1 MKDNLIEKS
10 ELKSEIKSN
19 NTQNKSF
26 LNNFFF
32 FRFLKLFSLS
42 KTKKI
47 SFEDIN
53 IKENTSRIEEIISD
67 NSVFTNYQKSSK
79 KDLLDL
85 LFSVNKSKILYLLF
99 LNFINIALLISTPFI
114 FKRITLKNLVPYS
127 IIIIVTDLLKAYF
140 SIKIQLYS
148 NKISLCIDSQ
158 IKNLIIKNE
167 LTNKNNSFNNQKKLT
182 TTEKISLS
190 STIFNNDIENIKHYF
205 DLFPNFITV
214 PLLFI
219 SYYLTIYYLIGIS
232 GFSSLLLLIL
242 IFVIN
247 IHFQGKLKM
256 GQKNKQGAIDERMQF
271 MTILIHKIKSIKILS
286 YEKFFYDKILS
297 KRENELDKYRILFQ
311 TTNKIRSLLWIS
323 PTTLLF
329 ITITVNV
336 IYCMYYNQ
344 EINVKNLLI
353 IFGLIDSMQLPILSF
368 SQTYSFRL
376 ISKVSIKRIQDFIS
390 SNNNDIYKIT
400 DINDV
405 NLKKNEIIFIIGD
418 TGSGKSFLLKNI
430 YNQYLNKNDN
440 NTHLI
445 YTDQEPFII
454 NDTIISNI
462 FFMKNKNLVSD
473 DEYKKILDST
483 CLNQDLFTLQM
494 GDSHIAGEGGASLS
508 GGQKKRICI
517 ARALLDKY
525 YNKEKDNILFFDD
538 PTSSLDPETVSNVW
552 NKSFANYLKD
562 CTRVITTNNLELIKY
577 GDRVLYVEKQ
587 DVIFNGSYDE
597 FKENHNIFDKYLKLE
612 SLFKK
617 RNDEN
622 SKTIQKFCNNINN
635 SSSNIGKNIEN
646 KNNVNNNMNNNINL
660 KNLYSNFIKI
670 VLGGFCNFSILFFI
684 LFIWIICR
692 FFSEYSLVLFKNTK
706 SNFQSYNFISF
717 KKLLLLYIVS
727 NLLSCILLYTRLVI
741 TSRYTINGGRNLHK
755 SMLNSI
761 TNVSI
766 QKSNLNISLLINN
779 FSRDLG
785 MVDFFSSV
793 MFGNCFTFG
802 GALII
807 FCAILIIF
815 FKICIIFIPIVLISE
830 WLMLRVYLIG
840 LRQLRALEAQ
850 MRTGII
856 KYINEVNFGS
866 EAIKYYN
873 ISDAYLKKFNN
884 IFKKYCITII
894 TVLDSNAWFSY
905 ASHIIT
911 IIFKISFIV
920 YYTIQNTYYKNE
932 NIDQNEK
939 IGIMFVSIFSLH
951 EYCHRVLN
959 HYINFE
965 NSLLALQRCIGSYS
979 KIPQEEKKSQNLEN
993 YNISKIKFEDVSIK
1007 YNTNID
1013 SKNFVLNN
1021 ISFSVNKG
1029 EKIGICGKT
1038 GVGKTTLLMS
1048 LLKIVNV
1055 NLGKIIFNDDKN
1067 LNDFDATILRQKIV
1081 CVTQDIS
1088 LFDELTIKENI
1099 DPFNKHQ
1106 VSEILNEFKELND
1119 DANFNLENI
1128 INKKIK
1134 ECNLS
1139 FGQKNIICFL
1149 RILLKCIEGNVN
1161 VILLDEMTDKSD
1173 YLISEKIINLLF
1185 NKFPECIFFIVSH
1198 RMNSFEKCDK
1208 VMVMKDG
1215 KIAEFDEP
1223 KKLLADSNSI
1233 FNEFSK
1239 I

>member
-1 MKDNLIEKS
+1 MKENLIEKS
-10 ELKSEIKSN
+10 EFKSEDKPIRI
-19 NTQNKSF
+19 QNSSF

-32 FRFLKLFSLS
+32 FRFYNLFSLS

-47 SFEDIN
+47 AFEDIN
-53 IKENTSRIEEIISD
+53 IKENTSSVEEIIAD

-79 KDLLDL
+79 KDLLSL
-85 LFSVNKSKILYLLF
+85 LFSANKSKILYLLF

-114 FKRITLKNLVPYS
+114 FKRITLKNLLSYS
-127 IIIIVTDLLKAYF
+127 ILIIVTELLKTYF
-140 SIKIQLYS
+140 SIKIVLYT
-148 NKISLCIDSQ
+148 NKLCLCIDSQ
-158 IKNLIIKNE
+158 IKQLIIKNE
-167 LTNKNNSFNNQKKLT
+167 LTSKNNSFNNQKKLT

-205 DLFPNFITV
+205 ELFPNFITV

-232 GFSSLLLLIL
+232 GFSSLLLLII
-242 IFVIN
+242 IFFVN

-256 GQKNKQGAIDERMQF
+256 GQKNKQAAIDERMQF

-286 YEKFFYDKILS
+286 YEKFFYDKISS

-329 ITITVNV
+329 ITISVNV
-336 IYCMYYNQ
+336 IYCMYYKQ

-353 IFGLIDSMQLPILSF
+353 IFGLIDSMQLPILTF
-368 SQTYSFRL
+368 SQTYSYRL
-376 ISKVSIKRIQDFIS
+376 ITKVSLKRIQDFIS
-390 SNNNDIYKIT
+390 SNDNDKSKIKLINDI
-400 DINDV
+400 
-405 NLKKNEIIFIIGD
+405 NLNKNEIIFIIGD

-440 NTHLI
+440 NNHLI
-445 YTDQEPFII
+445 YTDQEPFIT

-462 FFMKNKNLVSD
+462 FFTKNKNLISD
-473 DEYKKILDST
+473 DEYKKILDNT
-483 CLNQDLFTLQM
+483 CLNQDLLTLEM
-494 GDSHIAGEGGASLS
+494 GDNHIAGEGGSSLS
-508 GGQKKRICI
+508 GGQKKRVCI
-517 ARALLDKY
+517 ARALLDKF

-538 PTSSLDPETVSNVW
+538 PVSSLDPETVNNVW
-552 NKSFANYLKD
+552 NKSFVNYLKD
-562 CTRVITTNNLELIKY
+562 CTRIIATNNLELIKY
-577 GDRVLYVEKQ
+577 GDRIIYVEKQ

-597 FKENHNIFDKYLKLE
+597 FKENHNIFDKYLKLDN
-612 SLFKK
+612 LFKK
-617 RNDEN
+617 RNEEKN
-622 SKTIQKFCNNINN
+622 KTTQKFLSNMNS

-646 KNNVNNNMNNNINL
+646 KNNMNNMNSNLNL

-670 VLGGFCNFSILFFI
+670 VLGGFCNFSILSFI
-684 LFIWIICR
+684 LLIWIISR
-692 FFSEYSLVLFKNTK
+692 FFSEYALVLFKNTK
-706 SNFQSYNFISF
+706 TNLQSYNLMTFRN
-717 KKLLLLYIVS
+717 LLLLYIIS
-727 NLLSCILLYTRLVI
+727 NLLSCILLYIRLVI
-741 TSRYTINGGRNLHK
+741 TSKYTINGGRNLHK

-761 TNVSI
+761 SNVSI
-766 QKSNLNISLLINN
+766 QKSNLNTSLLINN

-807 FCAILIIF
+807 FCALLIIF
-815 FKICIIFIPIVLISE
+815 FKVCIVFIPIVLISE
-830 WLMLRVYLIG
+830 WLTLRVYLIG

-866 EAIKYYN
+866 EAIKCYN
-873 ISDAYLKKFNN
+873 ISEAYLKKFNN
-884 IFKKYCITII
+884 IFKKYCVTII
-894 TVLDSNAWFSY
+894 TVLDSTAWFNY
-905 ASHIIT
+905 AIHIIT
-911 IIFKISFIV
+911 IIFKISFIA
-920 YYTIQNTYYKNE
+920 YYTFQNTYYKNE
-932 NIDQNEK
+932 NSDQNEK
-939 IGIMFVSIFSLH
+939 IGIIFVSIISLH

-965 NSLLALQRCIGSYS
+965 NSLLALQRCVGSYT
-979 KIPQEEKKSQNLEN
+979 KIPQEEKKNQNLEN
-993 YNISKIKFEDVSIK
+993 FNISKITFEDVSIK

-1013 SKNFVLNN
+1013 SKNYVLNN

-1055 NLGKIIFNDDKN
+1055 NLGKIIFNEDKN
-1067 LNDFDATILRQKIV
+1067 LNDIDAKFLRQKII

-1106 VSEILNEFKELND
+1106 VSEILNEFKELNED
-1119 DANFNLENI
+1119 VNFNLENI

-1139 FGQKNIICFL
+1139 FGQKSIICFL

-1173 YLISEKIINLLF
+1173 YLISEKIVNLLF
-1185 NKFPECIFFIVSH
+1185 QKFPDCIFFIVSH

-1223 KKLLADSNSI
+1223 KKLIADSNSI
-1233 FNEFSK
+1233 FNEFNK